1 MNDILNQWF
10 AERASA
16 PGILVCGVRLA
27 DGMCVCHAANENCPP
42 EKMEKILQQLADVQ
56 ALFFDNHLQTRCST
70 WIFEQGKIRSVA
82 RADGL
87 LLGLIV
93 RADANAE
100 QSLGQLSEEFLKLEL
115 AAQ

>member
-27 DGMCVCHAANENCPP
+27 DGMCVCHAANENCSP
-42 EKMEKILQQLADVQ
+42 EKMEKILQQLAVVEP
-56 ALFFDNHLQTRCST
+56 LFFDNHLQPRWST
-70 WIFEQGKIRSVA
+70 WIFEQGKIRSVV

-87 LLGLIV
+87 LLGLVV
-93 RADANAE
+93 RADTDAE
-100 QSLGQLSEEFLKLEL
+100 QSLGQLCEEFLKLEL
-115 AAQ
+115 GD